1 MRWIALTTLLFGLAA
16 CTDSR
21 ERPCRIAV
29 KSLALAPDNKAAGE
43 LVKVVSYGRYA
54 LPEIE
59 QEYHYASTKGRM
71 RYLDAMQR
79 IKDAEAVRF
88 LRVVVRWDDN
98 DAVRRRAKEVADE
111 LSFNASR

>member
-1 MRWIALTTLLFGLAA
+1 MRWMLIAIIGLGLGA

-43 LVKVVSYGRYA
+43 LVKVVAFGRYA

-59 QEYHYASTKGRM
+59 QEYHYASTKGRL
-71 RYLDAMQR
+71 RYLDALRR
-79 IKDAEAVRF
+79 IKDADAVRF
-88 LRVVVRWDDN
+88 LQVVARWDDD
-98 DAVRRRAKEVADE
+98 DAVRRTAKQVADDI
-111 LSFNASR
+111 SHNATR